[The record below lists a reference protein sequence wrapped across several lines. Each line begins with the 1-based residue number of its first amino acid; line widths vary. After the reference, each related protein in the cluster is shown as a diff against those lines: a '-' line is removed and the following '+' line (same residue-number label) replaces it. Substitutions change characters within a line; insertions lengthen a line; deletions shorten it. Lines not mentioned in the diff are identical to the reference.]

1 MRFDQTT
8 EDNIE
13 WIIYIATLVFTL
25 SMSNHDQIGL
35 NLLFMRIFKH
45 SLHTKFDEVLV
56 DIVIVKIK
64 DNWYHFK
71 SEFFIK
77 LKNKLI
83 LRIPN
88 FKVKGSIS
96 EETMKRSV
104 VSIVFNLKNLS
115 QNFMKSSMQFRV
127 YQNYF
132 FFSDWAC
139 IFIWHVYGP
148 YKVPCKIS
156 DLWPQRPRMATT
168 FWEWIPTIKKVIQNA
183 KKVEL
188 LTLSPWRGS
197 QMLSKMVW
205 HFGF

>member
-77 LKNKLI
+77 LKYKLI

-88 FKVKGSIS
+88 FSLIFMIDEDLTQIFKVKGSIS

-104 VSIVFNLKNLS
+104 VSIVFNLKQDCLLQGQAQLDQWVVFCFSTRGRVRS
-115 QNFMKSSMQFRV
+115 QNKNM
-127 YQNYF
+127 
-132 FFSDWAC
+132 
-139 IFIWHVYGP
+139 I
-148 YKVPCKIS
+148 
-156 DLWPQRPRMATT
+156 
-168 FWEWIPTIKKVIQNA
+168 
-183 KKVEL
+183 
-188 LTLSPWRGS
+188 
-197 QMLSKMVW
+197 
-205 HFGF
+205 

>member
-77 LKNKLI
+77 LKYKLI

-104 VSIVFNLKNLS
+104 VSIVFNLKQDCLL
-115 QNFMKSSMQFRV
+115 QGQAQLHQWVVFC
-127 YQNYF
+127 
-132 FFSDWAC
+132 FSTRGGGSG
-139 IFIWHVYGP
+139 H
-148 YKVPCKIS
+148 KIKT
-156 DLWPQRPRMATT
+156 W
-168 FWEWIPTIKKVIQNA
+168 
-183 KKVEL
+183 
-188 LTLSPWRGS
+188 
-197 QMLSKMVW
+197 SKNV
-205 HFGF
+205 F